1 MKEHLPITITEDKTL
16 TINVEYGYE
25 NTKYNVKTNTL
36 EINEGESFLKEH
48 ITSSVIEFIFHTN
61 GISPNSVFSDKF
73 IIYNMGEIYRLSNK
87 IFCAVK
93 NKDFIIEEVD

>member
-1 MKEHLPITITEDKTL
+1 MEEHIPITISEYKTL

-48 ITSSVIEFIFHTN
+48 ITSGVIEFIFYTN

-73 IIYNMGEIYRLSNK
+73 IIYNMSEIYRLSNK
-87 IFCAVK
+87 IFDNVK
-93 NKDFIIEEVD
+93 NKYFIIEEED

>member
-1 MKEHLPITITEDKTL
+1 MKENLPIAISEDKTL

-36 EINEGESFLKEH
+36 EINEGESYLKEH
-48 ITSSVIEFIFHTN
+48 ITSSVIEFIFHAN

-73 IIYNMGEIYRLSNK
+73 IIYNMDVIYRLSNK
-87 IFCAVK
+87 IFCTIK